1 MTTLGNTVFDTNS
14 GLDALTVSHT
24 LEASA
29 NRVFIIA
36 GSEVSGAYTVS
47 GVTYGGVAA
56 TLVGR
61 VVDGTGG
68 LRNPLEVW
76 EVLDANLPAAGA
88 NDAVVSWDAASSQ
101 RRWVGVVSAIGAVQ
115 TAITLVSDGNDATT
129 TLALAQTVAAND
141 LVITAVN
148 SSVDTTYSTTP
159 TGYTVQ
165 DTSVS
170 ASQATFSL
178 ATKEA
183 GSGSSDTNTWTAAAS
198 GRMTAVSFAI
208 GASGAPAP
216 TLTTV
221 TFDAPAWP
229 NVLPNTALTATLTD
243 SAGPV
248 TLGAIQFSLPTGWSI
263 VQSDGT
269 TGTSLADEALDTY
282 GITLTSSDYIATDGY
297 TVDVAGNV
305 LTGTDGPVRFWDASA
320 ATWHWTTE
328 SSYSDVP
335 ALSVDSTSAG
345 MQRGASFDVT
355 FSNAATTPTTGNTS
369 LASGN
374 DTLTC
379 TSVTGAGP
387 YTATFTV
394 GDLSKQV
401 DGTGY
406 VWTLTVDAET
416 DNTSAIPLTIQADYT
431 LVDLVDPVSSQG
443 SMLEGYT
450 GTAAVSGDHLE
461 YDITSTLDSGVT
473 VSVLATGE
481 VNVSQAVDGDWVS
494 NITIDRRVV
503 QTDGTIGITD
513 TMTIQVS
520 AGGPDTTKPVI
531 TLTGASVVTLSQGAA
546 YTELGATWT
555 DNVDGSGAAVVGGA
569 TVNVNTLGQYVVTYN
584 YTDVAGN
591 VGDQV
596 VRTVNIVDTTIPVI
610 TLVGASTVSHEATLV
625 YNDLGATATDD
636 TDGDITSSIVVT
648 NTVNTGLKGSY
659 TVRYN
664 VSDAAGNDAVEV
676 VRTVNVVDTTAPS
689 ISLNGGSVKQVL
701 LNGTYTELGAT
712 AYDNYDGDIT
722 GSVVIAG
729 DTVDETTLGT
739 YVVTY
744 NAMDSSDNPAVQ
756 KTRSVEI
763 VLELDTIPP
772 ADRTSINRIAAALR
786 EAGTYDHKQTNDLV
800 MEWLESEGITRGALN
815 QMLYGYL
822 GGLGYSGTIQD
833 RMAAW
838 SRDT

>member
-1 MTTLGNTVFDTNS
+1 MAYRDIVNTPTVDRISGNFGTFVSTLTFAATATSGNLLTLIYRGNGSATQPTGWLVASTAEDTASSLITTL
-14 GLDALTVSHT
+14 
-24 LEASA
+24 
-29 NRVFIIA
+29 
-36 GSEVSGAYTVS
+36 Y
-47 GVTYGGVAA
+47 YK
-56 TLVGR
+56 
-61 VVDGTGG
+61 
-68 LRNPLEVW
+68 
-76 EVLDANLPAAGA
+76 
-88 NDAVVSWDAASSQ
+88 
-101 RRWVGVVSAIGAVQ
+101 
-115 TAITLVSDGNDATT
+115 VSDGSETSVDVQQSVSAGWWAQYTEYEGPWAASPLDVSSSQSNAPTFDGSLDLGPLTPT
-129 TLALAQTVAAND
+129 LTETLAIAVASHQNGTAIVNSIDESYTIDEQHFGNAGGSGASFIAHKNLGAIAETSPTVTWGGTPKAVG
-141 LVITAVN
+141 LLSVFGQTAVN
-148 SSVDTTYSTTP
+148 SDPTLDTPIDDISVVETTTGTISDISTNFSDANLDTLTYSVSPALPSGMTLNTS
-159 TGYTVQ
+159 TGVISG
-165 DTSVS
+165 DG
-170 ASQATFSL
+170 SL
-178 ATKEA
+178 TI
-183 GSGSSDTNTWTAAAS
+183 TAAADY
-198 GRMTAVSFAI
+198 
-208 GASGAPAP
+208 
-216 TLTTV
+216 
-221 TFDAPAWP
+221 TF
-229 NVLPNTALTATLTD
+229 
-243 SAGPV
+243 SA
-248 TLGAIQFSLPTGWSI
+248 
-263 VQSDGT
+263 SDGNG
-269 TGTSLADEALDTY
+269 GTD
-282 GITLTSSDYIATDGY
+282 ATDVVSVEV
-297 TVDVAGNV
+297 TA
-305 LTGTDGPVRFWDASA
+305 PVM
-320 ATWHWTTE
+320 
-328 SSYSDVP
+328 
-335 ALSVDSTSAG
+335 SVDSTSAG

-369 LASGN
+369 LASGG

-379 TSVTGAGP
+379 TGVTGAGP

-503 QTDGTIGITD
+503 QTDGTIGITA
-513 TMTIQVS
+513 TMTIQVG
-520 AGGPDTTKPVI
+520 AGSPDTTKPVI

-591 VGDQV
+591 AGDQV
-596 VRTVNIVDTTIPVI
+596 IRTVNIVDTTIPVI
-610 TLVGASTVSHEATLV
+610 TLVGASTVSQEATLV
-625 YNDLGATATDD
+625 YNDLGATASDN

-648 NTVNTGLKGSY
+648 STVNTGLLGSY

-676 VRTVNVVDTTAPS
+676 VRTVNVVDTTIPT
-689 ISLNGGSVKQVL
+689 ISLNGGSRKQVL

-712 AYDNYDGDIT
+712 ANDSYDGDIT

-744 NAMDSSDNPAVQ
+744 NVVDSSANAAVQ

-763 VLELDTIPP
+763 VLELDTILP

-786 EAGTYDHKQTNDLV
+786 EAGTYNHKQTNDLV

-833 RMAAW
+833 RMIAW